1 MILIP
6 IFIFI
11 FNFSPQNAV
20 ATSLVVVFFNAFS
33 GTFAYIKQDKVFY
46 KAGIPF
52 ALATIPGAFIG
63 SYLTEYFTGESFR
76 LAFGIFILIIATI
89 MLFNTN
95 PPSSHLPFHKKT
107 FNFNKKLGIAI
118 STLVGFLSSIFGI
131 GGGAIHVP
139 LMIYALKFPTH
150 IATATSH
157 FVLTISSFIAVISHF
172 LFGNILMAP
181 ALSIGFGAV
190 IGAQIGAKISQ
201 KTKPK
206 YIITLLALMLTLM
219 GIRFIF
225 TAI

>member
-1 MILIP
+1 
-6 IFIFI
+6 
-11 FNFSPQNAV
+11 
-20 ATSLVVVFFNAFS
+20 
-33 GTFAYIKQDKVFY
+33 
-46 KAGIPF
+46 
-52 ALATIPGAFIG
+52 
-63 SYLTEYFTGESFR
+63 
-76 LAFGIFILIIATI
+76 

-107 FNFNKKLGIAI
+107 FKFNQKLGVAI

-157 FVLTISSFIAVISHF
+157 FVLTVSSFIAVLSHLF
-172 LFGNILMAP
+172 FGNILITP
-181 ALSIGFGAV
+181 ALSIGCGAV

-206 YIITLLALMLTLM
+206 YIITLLAIMLALL
-219 GIRFIF
+219 GLRFIF
-225 TAI
+225 TVI

>member
-1 MILIP
+1 M
-6 IFIFI
+6 

-20 ATSLVVVFFNAFS
+20 ATSLVVVFLNALS
-33 GTFAYIKQDKVFY
+33 GTFAYIRQDKVFY
-46 KAGIPF
+46 KAGLPF

-76 LAFGIFILIIATI
+76 LAFGIFILLIATI

-95 PPSSHLPFHKKT
+95 PPSNHLPFHKKT
-107 FNFNKKLGIAI
+107 FHFNQKLGIAI

-172 LFGNILMAP
+172 LFGNILMST

-206 YIITLLALMLTLM
+206 YIITLLAVMLTLM
-219 GIRFIF
+219 GLRFIF